1 MIESIYIE
9 SVPYFSEN
17 PEELGGLSKIN
28 FFYGPNGSG
37 KTTISRLIAAADR
50 FPSCNVKWKSGS
62 PLRTF
67 VYNSDFVKEN
77 FSRKEIKGIFTLG
90 KDDIGIRER
99 IGSARAE
106 VETLKEELAGL
117 EYELEGE
124 DGDGGKKGER
134 RSLEDEFKEKC
145 WEKKTKHDEYFKR
158 AFTGYRAD
166 RSRFKEKVLEESA
179 SSVAELKPLD
189 YLKRK
194 AETIFKDDLSELE
207 EIPAIRKD
215 DILSHETNPIL
226 CKKIV
231 GRGDIDIADM
241 IRRLGNS
248 DWVKSGRIYFEK
260 NDEEVCPFCQQE
272 TPEEFAKSLNE
283 YFDETFKEDMAE
295 VGGLADSYGT
305 DSGKLQEQVRSI
317 MESASEFPEV
327 KQKIGDKKRVL
338 GQIIATNAERIKT
351 KQAEPSRKIALETA
365 ADVIAEIESLVET
378 ANSSIRQRNDEVR
391 EIDRER
397 KELREQVWKYIV
409 EEELRDAI
417 ERYEKDKSELT
428 QSIGKIENDIR
439 SMSRNRDDK
448 EREIKDLEK
457 GRTGVQ
463 RTVEEIN
470 SILSSVGFT
479 SFRLDKAEAGDFYR
493 VVRDGGENAKETLSE
508 GEERFVTFLYFYH
521 LLKGSQSGDGTA
533 SDCVAVFDDPVS
545 SLDGEMLFVIS
556 NLIKDIFEKIGKG
569 EGNIRQ
575 AFVLTHNV
583 YFHKEIT
590 HGYKKNEST
599 FWIVRKSRPQGKK
612 LKKSATNPIKTS
624 YELLWVDVRNDESSC
639 TGTLQNTMRRILE
652 YYFKILGG
660 VNKDDICREFDGKRK
675 TICNSLFSWAHAGSH
690 HVDEGLYVS
699 MSHSDELY
707 REVFREIFEKS
718 GHEAHYDMMMGK
730 SSA

>member
-1 MIESIYIE
+1 MIESIRIE
-9 SVPYFSEN
+9 SVPYFSES

-28 FFYGPNGSG
+28 FFYGLNGSG

-50 FPSCNVKWKSGS
+50 FPSCAVKWKNDG
-62 PLRTF
+62 PLQTF

-77 FSRKEIKGIFTLG
+77 FSREEIKGIFTLG
-90 KDDIGIRER
+90 KDDIGIKEKIENIRKE
-99 IGSARAE
+99 IAVLGKTVSD
-106 VETLKEELAGL
+106 LKISR
-117 EYELEGE
+117 EGE
-124 DGDGGKKGER
+124 NGDGGKER
-134 RSLEDEFKEKC
+134 ELEELESEFEKMC
-145 WEKKTKHDEYFKR
+145 WKQKTKHDEYFR
-158 AFTGYRAD
+158 HAFKGYMGAL
-166 RSRFKEKVLEESA
+166 SKFKEKVLEESMSA
-179 SSVAELKPLD
+179 AAGLKPLD
-189 YLKRK
+189 YLKQK
-194 AETIFKDDLSELE
+194 AEDIFKDDLSELE
-207 EIPAIRKD
+207 EIPAVRKE
-215 DILSHETNPIL
+215 DILSHEANPIL
-226 CKKIV
+226 GKKIV

-260 NDEEVCPFCQQE
+260 NDEEACPFCQQK

-317 MESASEFPEV
+317 MESASEFLEV
-327 KQKIGDKKRVL
+327 KQMGDKKRVL
-338 GQIIATNAERIKT
+338 DRIIATNAERIKT
-351 KQAEPSRKIALETA
+351 KKAEPSRKITLETA
-365 ADVIAEIESLVET
+365 ADVIAGMEDLIEE
-378 ANSSIRQRNDEVR
+378 ANAAIGEHNESVRNLG
-391 EIDRER
+391 RER
-397 KELREQVWKYIV
+397 EKLTGQAWRYIV
-409 EEELRDAI
+409 EELKDSISGYRRRRDKLTGDI
-417 ERYEKDKSELT
+417 EG
-428 QSIGKIENDIR
+428 I
-439 SMSRNRDDK
+439 DK
-448 EREIKDLEK
+448 EVRSKLHERKEKNRQVEKLERE
-457 GRTGVQ
+457 RTGVQ

-479 SFRLDKAEAGDFYR
+479 SFRLAKTEAGDFYR
-493 VVRDGGENAKETLSE
+493 VVREGGENAKETLSE

-521 LLKGSQSGDGTA
+521 LLKGSQSGGGTA

-556 NLIKDIFEKIGKG
+556 NLIKGVFEEIKTG
-569 EGNIRQ
+569 EGNIKQ

-590 HGYKKNEST
+590 YGRPKKKEAKPT
-599 FWIVRKSRPQGKK
+599 FWIVRKSQGKK
-612 LKKSATNPIKTS
+612 LKKSESNPIKTS
-624 YELLWVDVRNDESSC
+624 YELLWVDVRNDERHCS
-639 TGTLQNTMRRILE
+639 GTLQNTMRRILE

-660 VNKDDICREFDGKRK
+660 VNKDDICGEFDGKRK

-718 GHEAHYDMMMGK
+718 GHAAHYDMMMGK